1 MLNHIKQ
8 FNYRIKYTSLKKS
21 NVMCLRWIIIIML
34 LLLLLLLL
42 LYFIATVFLE
52 FWKRRRSILTYAW
65 DLIEWEE
72 EEVRKLS
79 GKQKL
84 RNLGNHIK
92 LRALQC
98 TYQEQSPSLHHTD
111 EIPHFTKVSGVK
123 GEADVAETILL
134 MFS

>member
-8 FNYRIKYTSLKKS
+8 FNYMIKYTSLKKS
-21 NVMCLRWIIIIML
+21 NVTCLKQIIIIML
-34 LLLLLLLL
+34 LVLLLL

-72 EEVRKLS
+72 EEVRKIS

-92 LRALQC
+92 LRTLQC
-98 TYQEQSPSLHHTD
+98 TYQEQSISLHHTD
-111 EIPHFTKVSGVK
+111 EIPHFMKVAGVK
-123 GEADVAETILL
+123 GEADVVETISI

>member
-8 FNYRIKYTSLKKS
+8 FNYMIKYTHLKKS
-21 NVMCLRWIIIIML
+21 NMMCLRWIIIIML

-42 LYFIATVFLE
+42 YIIATVFLE

-72 EEVRKLS
+72 EEVRKIS

-92 LRALQC
+92 LRTPQC
-98 TYQEQSPSLHHTD
+98 TDQEQSPSLHHTD
-111 EIPHFTKVSGVK
+111 EILHFMKVTGVK
-123 GEADVAETILL
+123 GEADVVETIPI